1 METIFKKGDRVI
13 VSDPDISVRS
23 GVIHMDIGQPG
34 VSVLLDSGQRATIK
48 REHLQKDE
56 PAKKSPRRGRP
67 PKNKDAEPVK
77 RQEPAQK
84 QPEGDE
90 KAPEGDEK
98 APEVSVEAPEQEDT
112 LRARYDV
119 LMNNLTVY
127 EFVQVE
133 AWMAED
139 VEGLRAA
146 LYRRQAAP
154 RREESAC

>member
-13 VSDPDISVRS
+13 VSDPDIPARS
-23 GVIHMDIGQPG
+23 GVIHMDIGRPG
-34 VSVLLDSGQRATIK
+34 VSVMLDSRQRATIK
-48 REHLQKDE
+48 REHLRKDE
-56 PAKKSPRRGRP
+56 PVKTPVRRGRP
-67 PKNKDAEPVK
+67 PKNREAEPEK

-84 QPEGDE
+84 Q
-90 KAPEGDEK
+90 PEGDEK

-112 LRARYDV
+112 LRARYDA

-127 EFVQVE
+127 EFVQVA

-139 VEGLRAA
+139 VERVKSA
-146 LYRRQAAP
+146 LHRRQAAP

>member
-13 VSDPDISVRS
+13 VSDPDIPVRG

-67 PKNKDAEPVK
+67 PKNKDAEPEKQPETV
-77 RQEPAQK
+77 QK
-84 QPEGDE
+84 QPEGGE
-90 KAPEGDEK
+90 E
-98 APEVSVEAPEQEDT
+98 APEVSVETPEQKDA
-112 LRARYDV
+112 LRARYDA
-119 LMNNLTVY
+119 LMDNLTVY
-127 EFVQVE
+127 EFVQVA
-133 AWMAED
+133 AWMRDD

-146 LYRRQAAP
+146 LDRVKAAP
-154 RREESAC
+154 RREEGAC

>member
-13 VSDPDISVRS
+13 VSDPDIPVRS

-67 PKNKDAEPVK
+67 PKNKDAEPEK
-77 RQEPAQK
+77 RQETAQK
-84 QPEGDE
+84 QPESGE
-90 KAPEGDEK
+90 ET
-98 APEVSVEAPEQEDT
+98 PEVSVEAPEQKDA
-112 LRARYDV
+112 LRARYDA
-119 LMNNLTVY
+119 LMDNLTVY
-127 EFVQVE
+127 EFVQVA
-133 AWMAED
+133 AWMDAD
-139 VEGLRAA
+139 VERVKSA

-154 RREESAC
+154 RREEGAC